1 MKRKLLIAAT
11 AFTLAVGLQS
21 TASAAIQLQEGTA
34 AGSIINGDKTFSNFF
49 CHLNTLNPFATPV
62 TCADISVI
70 PFTDVFGNLGIQ
82 YGGSFSA
89 SAVDG
94 VGIVDVRLTYD
105 VTAPGATIVDVHM
118 HFDANFAPVGTTAV
132 LLPGAFYFL
141 RETRLPPIE
150 QLRSHKVPIAIA
162 SDCNPGTS
170 PLTSLLL
177 VMNMAATLFRL
188 TVDECLIGVTRAA
201 ARALW
206 LSDRGTLEV
215 DKRCDLAI
223 WNVEHPAEL
232 VFHLGLNPLHARVW
246 QEGAPDD
253 A

>member
-1 MKRKLLIAAT
+1 MRRNMKRKLLIAAT

-132 LLPGAFYFL
+132 LLANVTERVDGTDPLFASAAQLSVNATNPPAVLQLDDSAILAGGPYKSLHVSKDVLLQAFANGALPNGTVLFTTLDQTFSQVTVPEPGSIVLFGTAL
-141 RETRLPPIE
+141 LGCVAVIRRRL
-150 QLRSHKVPIAIA
+150 
-162 SDCNPGTS
+162 
-170 PLTSLLL
+170 
-177 VMNMAATLFRL
+177 
-188 TVDECLIGVTRAA
+188 
-201 ARALW
+201 AR
-206 LSDRGTLEV
+206 
-215 DKRCDLAI
+215 
-223 WNVEHPAEL
+223 
-232 VFHLGLNPLHARVW
+232 
-246 QEGAPDD
+246 
-253 A
+253 